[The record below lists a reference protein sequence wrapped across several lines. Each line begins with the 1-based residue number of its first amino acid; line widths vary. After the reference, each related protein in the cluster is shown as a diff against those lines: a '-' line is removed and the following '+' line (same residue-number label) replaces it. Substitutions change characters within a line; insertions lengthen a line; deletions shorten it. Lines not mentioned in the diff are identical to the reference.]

1 MLDKIKQTTEFL
13 KSKVN
18 LQPEIAIVLGSGL
31 GNLGNEI
38 NPTMVIPYKEIP
50 NFPVSTVMGHSSNLI
65 FGTLEGKNVVAM
77 QGRFHYYEGHT
88 MQEVAFPIRIMK
100 ALGVK
105 YLFLSN
111 AAGGMNPD
119 FNVGDIMIINDHIN
133 FMGTNPL
140 LGPNIDEL
148 GPRFPDMSEAYNKK
162 LIDLAIK
169 CADKLN
175 IPVKQGVY
183 IGVTGPT
190 FETPA
195 EYRFFRIIGADAV
208 GMSTVPEVIAAVHS
222 DLPVFG
228 VSIITDLGGFDNI
241 QPISHEE
248 VLKAADAAEP
258 KLSAIIKAMLR
269 EL

>member
-77 QGRFHYYEGHT
+77 QGRFHYYEGYT
-88 MQEVAFPIRIMK
+88 MQEVAFPIRVMK

-111 AAGGMNPD
+111 AAG
-119 FNVGDIMIINDHIN
+119 
-133 FMGTNPL
+133 
-140 LGPNIDEL
+140 
-148 GPRFPDMSEAYNKK
+148 
-162 LIDLAIK
+162 
-169 CADKLN
+169 
-175 IPVKQGVY
+175 
-183 IGVTGPT
+183 
-190 FETPA
+190 
-195 EYRFFRIIGADAV
+195 
-208 GMSTVPEVIAAVHS
+208 
-222 DLPVFG
+222 
-228 VSIITDLGGFDNI
+228 
-241 QPISHEE
+241 
-248 VLKAADAAEP
+248 
-258 KLSAIIKAMLR
+258 
-269 EL
+269 